1 MLSMLTTNWSSGQV
15 SEVNDLS
22 GLTAEPEPLN
32 WLMTETR
39 TSTLQLR
46 HFIQPFPETIN
57 KNIRF
62 EFYSTN
68 GQHQIKENR
77 LQNWILI
84 WNVKYSSRARIQ
96 SWMLNRVTRMLLI
109 VQDDEMMMIWSED
122 VQIPRIQWSSLAWL
136 WPLQHQVC
144 RSAAGRWCV
153 LH

>member
-39 TSTLQLR
+39 TSTLQFR

-109 VQDDEMMMIWSED
+109 VQDDEMMMIRSED

-144 RSAAGRWCV
+144 RSAAGRCCV